1 MKSTIN
7 WIKENY
13 GNVLFSFVVGIAI
26 ILYAY
31 SMIEAVTNN
40 KKGAAPL
47 KEYKD
52 GIQNHLIWDIKGQC
66 FFVRPNDDVTV
77 YLVRVQDC
85 DKK

>member
-1 MKSTIN
+1 MFNNLWTFVK
-7 WIKENY
+7 KY
-13 GNVLFSFVVGIAI
+13 GSKIVETFILLCFVYWFLISPIFWTSKTA
-26 ILYAY
+26 
-31 SMIEAVTNN
+31 T
-40 KKGAAPL
+40 PL

-52 GIQNHLIWDIKGQC
+52 GIQNHLTWNIKGEC